1 VGGLL
6 GKASKGV
13 RIGPRLAARHDP
25 DLFKTAAHHAVIGTV
40 TSLPG
45 DSVRLVRDDATRV
58 PNTTSRRAP
67 FARLPYRGTW
77 PLRGAKPPLERRNGM
92 VFVFL
97 SSLVTQTDISM
108 TSEQRTEHAAIAK
121 KTDAELEA
129 IVDLVSKGAIR

>member
-1 VGGLL
+1 
-6 GKASKGV
+6 
-13 RIGPRLAARHDP
+13 
-25 DLFKTAAHHAVIGTV
+25 
-40 TSLPG
+40 
-45 DSVRLVRDDATRV
+45 
-58 PNTTSRRAP
+58 
-67 FARLPYRGTW
+67 
-77 PLRGAKPPLERRNGM
+77 M